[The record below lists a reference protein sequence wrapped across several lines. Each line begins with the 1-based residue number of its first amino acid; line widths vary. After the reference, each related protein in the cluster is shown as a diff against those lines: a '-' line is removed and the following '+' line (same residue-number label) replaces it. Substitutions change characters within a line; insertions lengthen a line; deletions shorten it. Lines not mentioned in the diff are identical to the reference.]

1 MSLLFG
7 IILNNYMPTI
17 NQLINKPRFKKK
29 SKIKAPALKG
39 SPQKKGICLRVF
51 IANPKKPN
59 SANRKVSRV
68 RLTNGKEVTSYI
80 IGEGHNLQQH
90 SVVLIRGGRIP
101 DLIGVRYKNIR
112 GKYDFRYLESRRKA
126 RSKYGTPKKV

>member
-1 MSLLFG
+1 
-7 IILNNYMPTI
+7 MPTI
-17 NQLINKPRFKKK
+17 NQLIKNPRVNIRKK
-29 SKIKAPALKG
+29 SKAPALKE

-51 IANPKKPN
+51 IVNPKKPN

-68 RLTNGKEVTSYI
+68 KLTNGKEVTSYI

-112 GKYDFRYLESRRKA
+112 GKYDFRFLESRRKG
-126 RSKYGTPKKV
+126 RSKYGTPKESS